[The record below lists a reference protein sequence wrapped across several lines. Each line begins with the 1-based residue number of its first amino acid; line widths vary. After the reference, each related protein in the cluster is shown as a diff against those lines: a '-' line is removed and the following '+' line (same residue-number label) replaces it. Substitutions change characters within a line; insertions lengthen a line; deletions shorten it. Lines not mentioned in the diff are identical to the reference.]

1 MQLYMQLIEC
11 GTTNAEMQLKLFLV
25 MYEYFRQK
33 YGRPVTLMNGYCQF
47 EPWIKSWVMSVN

>member
-47 EPWIKSWVMSVN
+47 EP